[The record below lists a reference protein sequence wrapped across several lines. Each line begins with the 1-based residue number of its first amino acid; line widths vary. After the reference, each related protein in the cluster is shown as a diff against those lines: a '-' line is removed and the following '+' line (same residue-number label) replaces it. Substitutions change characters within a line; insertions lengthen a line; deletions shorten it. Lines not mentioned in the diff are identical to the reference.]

1 MCYVITE
8 LMQTK
13 IVLEEEKK
21 KVLPVNITDKFLH

>member
-21 KVLPVNITDKFLH
+21 KSATSKHYG